1 LKNLN
6 GKMADYFHN
15 NQTLLVDELLPT
27 TLDELSLNYTEKDLN
42 QHYDM
47 LRSLLDRVAKSLL
60 RTDEETD
67 AAEPGYDSENYF
79 YAQGLLL
86 KQTVDVLCVFRL
98 SLLRHLR
105 SSELIHQAH
114 VEEGMEVSEQIVFA
128 FDAAIRATTEN
139 YNLLKEREH
148 EEFERNL
155 NSISTPVVLIDD
167 TQAVV
172 PLVGEFSSE
181 RFEVVM
187 ENTLQKIKDYSLRVL
202 FLDFS
207 GIATFNQV
215 FINDIYNLT
224 QTIELLGTRTILTG
238 IKTEMA
244 AAAVQANMNFE
255 KLETFGELRH
265 ALDSINKRKK

>member
-1 LKNLN
+1 MENLN
-6 GKMADYFHN
+6 HKMANYFQD
-15 NQTLLVDELLPT
+15 NQTLLVDELLPG
-27 TLDELSLNYTEKDLN
+27 TLNELELDYTEKDLN
-42 QHYDM
+42 QHYEM

-98 SLLRHLR
+98 SLLKHL
-105 SSELIHQAH
+105 SNSNLIHQAR
-114 VEEGMEVSEQIVFA
+114 VEEGLEVAEQIIFA

-139 YNLLKEREH
+139 YNLLKEKEH
-148 EEFERNL
+148 EEFERSL
-155 NSISTPVVLIDD
+155 NHISTPVVLIDD
-167 TQAVV
+167 SQAVV

-187 ENTLQKIKDYSLRVL
+187 ENTLQKIKEYGLRVL
-202 FLDFS
+202 YLDFS
-207 GIATFNQV
+207 GIATFNHV

-244 AAAVQANMNFE
+244 AAAVKANMSFE
-255 KLETFGELRH
+255 NLETFGELRH
-265 ALDSINKRKK
+265 ALDSINKK